1 MVIKQ
6 LQKAI
11 FVERYLFCKDLRNA
25 SRIQDTS
32 EMLNF
37 INYLKSNVLI
47 ENYILV
53 SFDMKSIFRRIDNQS
68 GLQAVKNAL
77 ETRQEQFP
85 PTNCIIESALFLII
99 SIFFRSMVLPDFVL
113 CLVQTVT
120 LTLKTEYQ
128 STTL

>member
-1 MVIKQ
+1 M
-6 LQKAI
+6 QKAI

-77 ETRQEQFP
+77 QTRQEQFP

-99 SIFFRSMVLPDFVL
+99 SIFFRSMVLPDLVL

-120 LTLKTEYQ
+120 LTLKTQYQ

>member
-1 MVIKQ
+1 M
-6 LQKAI
+6 QKAI

-77 ETRQEQFP
+77 QTRQEQFP
-85 PTNCIIESALFLII
+85 PTNCIIES
-99 SIFFRSMVLPDFVL
+99 
-113 CLVQTVT
+113 T
-120 LTLKTEYQ
+120 LTLKTQYQ

>member
-1 MVIKQ
+1 MEQ
-6 LQKAI
+6 LQEAI
-11 FVERYLFCKDLRNA
+11 FVERYLLCKDLRNA

-77 ETRQEQFP
+77 ETRQEQFL

-120 LTLKTEYQ
+120 LTLKTQYQ

>member
-1 MVIKQ
+1 M
-6 LQKAI
+6 QKAI

-47 ENYILV
+47 ENYILI

>member
-1 MVIKQ
+1 M
-6 LQKAI
+6 QKAI

-77 ETRQEQFP
+77 ETRQEQFL

-120 LTLKTEYQ
+120 LTLKTQYQ

>member
-1 MVIKQ
+1 M
-6 LQKAI
+6 QKAI

-113 CLVQTVT
+113 YLVQTVT
-120 LTLKTEYQ
+120 LTLKTQYQ

>member
-1 MVIKQ
+1 M
-6 LQKAI
+6 QKAI

-37 INYLKSNVLI
+37 INYLKINVLI

-120 LTLKTEYQ
+120 LTLKTQYQ

>member
-1 MVIKQ
+1 M
-6 LQKAI
+6 QKAI

-77 ETRQEQFP
+77 QTRQEQFP

-120 LTLKTEYQ
+120 LTLKTQYQ

>member
-1 MVIKQ
+1 M
-6 LQKAI
+6 QKAI

-120 LTLKTEYQ
+120 LTLKTQYQ